1 MCAAERDAGVI
12 EPAESLTDTT
22 LRPTNSGRPAAEPI
36 LLGLLLP
43 MVLRS
48 TGGIA
53 VSTGGIAAD
62 SKVCIRSFPSAGG
75 GGERSEDCAW
85 VDASFTL
92 SRRGAGTTAS

>member
-53 VSTGGIAAD
+53 VSITAAD